1 MIFVRVDAVIVRVP
15 TVDQGL
21 AFYRDALGHEL
32 LWRRPDAAGLRMRD
46 SPTELVLMTRID
58 AETDLLV
65 ENVDDA
71 LRAITRA
78 GGSVATPARD
88 IDVGRVAR
96 ARDPFGNLLTLVDLS
111 KGLYVTEPD
120 GRVTGVRPHP

>member
-1 MIFVRVDAVIVRVP
+1 MVFLRVDAVVVRVP

-46 SPTELVLMTRID
+46 SRSELVLMTTVD

-65 ENVDDA
+65 ENLDEKVA
-71 LRAITRA
+71 SITAA
-78 GGSVATPARD
+78 GGTVVTPPLD
-88 IDVGRVAR
+88 IDVGRAAR
-96 ARDPFGNLLTLVDLS
+96 IRDPFGNPLTLIELS
-111 KGLYVTEPD
+111 KGRYVTGPD
-120 GRVTGVRPHP
+120 GTVTGVDPQP